1 MKRIPKE
8 QRSVIII
15 TLVLF
20 ALTISHFAFAEN
32 VAIEENP
39 PQEAP
44 YIQEENEFGKT
55 TQQPVDIEKEVNDSA
70 EVSAEPLAP
79 AITPQIQTPTEII
92 KIAEPVP
99 QTDEIQIPTMP
110 KSKEF
115 QTLRKDPRKGI
126 QYIEHPMAAKGLI
139 KIEKDGTYIY
149 KTDDIAGSNKTGIV
163 RFGSIKAPEITAKDG
178 TTTFSDMYEGP
189 SLPYVMFDYEWQP
202 FTSFG
207 RLGLQLGAGLI
218 YSQGNGRFATPSA
231 VTAKERYSFIAIP
244 LTLGALYRLE
254 WTRHQWLAP
263 YVSGGGVFVAA
274 IEARDDNSSPHG
286 VGVPGIYGAGGML
299 FNITAMDR
307 MTAFT
312 LRKEYGI
319 SNLWLSSEFRILKTF
334 KESVS
339 FSSDI
344 LSLGVGVD
352 Y

>member
-32 VAIEENP
+32 VATEENP

-44 YIQEENEFGKT
+44 YIQEESEFGKT
-55 TQQPVDIEKEVNDSA
+55 TQWPVDVEKEIKDSA

-79 AITPQIQTPTEII
+79 ATTPQVQTPTQII
-92 KIAEPVP
+92 RIEEPIP
-99 QTDEIQIPTMP
+99 QIEEIQIPATP
-110 KSKEF
+110 KMKEA
-115 QTLRKDPRKGI
+115 QSLRKDPRKGI
-126 QYIEHPMAAKGLI
+126 KYIEHPMAAKGLI

-149 KTDDIAGSNKTGIV
+149 KTDDISSSSKTGTV

-178 TTTFSDMYEGP
+178 ATSFSDMYEGP
-189 SLPYVMFDYEWQP
+189 NLPYVMFDYEWQP

-218 YSQGNGRFATPSA
+218 YSQGNGRFSSPST

-244 LTLGALYRLE
+244 MTLGALYRVE
-254 WTRHQWLAP
+254 WAQHQWIAP
-263 YVSGGGVFVAA
+263 YVSGGGAFVAA

-344 LSLGVGVD
+344 LSLGIGVD